1 MQKNFGMRAAAL
13 SALMTAGLLAG
24 CVTTQ
29 TGYSQLD
36 NEGKR
41 EYLAYAAAES
51 PVYLKVVNS
60 PLPGGDPAASVAA
73 ASHATGSIFGST
85 AAFTADPAE
94 AKHADY
100 YVVMAVNLPVSVPTT
115 AVCEDKPL
123 PPPVPA
129 GADGFRLTAGFCT
142 GGQALSTST
151 ARGPAPAGVDDE
163 AFRALVRG
171 AMQEL
176 FPIERERDPDEQGNG
191 LRIGMFKF

>member
-1 MQKNFGMRAAAL
+1 MRATAL

-29 TGYSQLD
+29 TGYSELD

-41 EYLAYAAAES
+41 EYLAYAASGA

-60 PLPGGDPAASVAA
+60 PLPGGDQAASVAA
-73 ASHATGSIFGST
+73 ARYATGSVFGST
-85 AAFTADPAE
+85 AAFTADPTE

-100 YVVMAVNLPVSVPTT
+100 YVVLAVNLPVSVPTT

-151 ARGPAPAGVDDE
+151 ARGPAPAGVDDT
-163 AFRALVRG
+163 AYRALVRG

-191 LRIGMFKF
+191 LRIGMLKF